1 MTIVNEPIAQSPEQL
16 LTLDEAASRLRISPR
31 HLQRL
36 TAENRVP
43 CIRLGRAV
51 RYDAHEITAV
61 RLRARR

>member
-1 MTIVNEPIAQSPEQL
+1 MTSRRPLTANPPDHL

-36 TAENRVP
+36 TADQRIP
-43 CIRLGRAV
+43 CVRLGRAV